1 MYPIFTCVVVFCLW
15 LRYTLNRSDR
25 ITRQKQ
31 NKLWEEEHEANFTR
45 RQPLDG
51 LHYITFSENAIPLIE
66 TNDMQLNKT
75 LSSLQSLTSVKIVKL
90 SEYTNTELKK
100 MYGPANLPLLTEYDV
115 NYTTL
120 VRLLQQYAARLS
132 ELSLSSEAVRVL
144 EYSVSIGCDM
154 ASTYK
159 LLADLYHEKDDTD
172 KIASL
177 IDTTDQLN
185 PLYREST
192 IRYLQNYL

>member
-15 LRYTLNRSDR
+15 LRYTLNRSDH

-51 LHYITFSENAIPLIE
+51 LHYITLSENAIPLIE

-159 LLADLYHEKDDTD
+159 LLADLYHEKGDTD